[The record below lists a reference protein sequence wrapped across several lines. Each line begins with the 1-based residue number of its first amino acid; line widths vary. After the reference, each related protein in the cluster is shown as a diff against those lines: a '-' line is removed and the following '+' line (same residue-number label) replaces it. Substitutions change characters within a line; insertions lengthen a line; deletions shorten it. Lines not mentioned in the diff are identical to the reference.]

1 MKKSEVIVFS
11 DGSKTEYLTG
21 LRKKT
26 LVLLTDSEY
35 KELMLMYELETLD
48 LEIEK
53 LENIK
58 EESKNDDKVSLFK
71 VLSGKGKHIK
81 SLKFFIVYW
90 KLRTN

>member
-1 MKKSEVIVFS
+1 MIVFS

-35 KELMLMYELETLD
+35 KELMLMHELETLD

-81 SLKFFIVYW
+81 KFKILSSFIG
-90 KLRTN
+90 N

>member
-35 KELMLMYELETLD
+35 KELMLMHELETLD

-71 VLSGKGKHIK
+71 VLSGKGKHI
-81 SLKFFIVYW
+81 
-90 KLRTN
+90 